1 MSLKTLALLI
11 LLGTVGTGFACTPPK
26 EMSGNPAGAGFIA
39 LQIENARSPEGF
51 SALSISALPS
61 PRLEVV
67 KFKVTVTGEGIEPP
81 ILVEADRAA
90 TEIEVLGIPPG
101 PARSILIEALNSE
114 GEVIRRR
121 RIDNVTISPGVVTP
135 IQTSLN
141 TVPLILNLRN
151 GGIVITR
158 NLKIVGFGEPGSTLE
173 VTSETKDGTL
183 SLAIS
188 PDGDPIV
195 VSPSLSTGLFE
206 LIPGERPLG
215 RQTITVT
222 DNGSKESSSVTVSVI
237 TGDDRPGRRI
247 SPAGALGPSISVG
260 PGIGGPRSTHF
271 PAILNNMGGHQ

>member
-1 MSLKTLALLI
+1 MSLKHLALVLLI
-11 LLGTVGTGFACTPPK
+11 ATVGSGFAC
-26 EMSGNPAGAGFIA
+26 SGPTESSRNSEDAGFISLKIDNPRA
-39 LQIENARSPEGF
+39 PEGF
-51 SALSISALPS
+51 SALSLSALPS
-61 PRLEVV
+61 PRLEVA

-81 ILVEADRAA
+81 LVVEADSAA

-101 PARSILIEALNSE
+101 PARSILIEAFNSD

-151 GGIVITR
+151 GGIVLAST
-158 NLKIVGFGEPGSTLE
+158 LKVSGFGEPGSTLE
-173 VTSETKDGTL
+173 ITSETREGTL
-183 SLAIS
+183 SLAES
-188 PDGDPIV
+188 VDGTPII

-222 DNGSKESSSVTVSVI
+222 DTGSGESSSVTLTI
-237 TGDDRPGRRI
+237 IAGDDRPGRRL
-247 SPAGALGPSISVG
+247 SPAGGLSPAISMG
-260 PGIGGPRSTHF
+260 PGTGGPRSVQF
-271 PAILNNMGGHQ
+271 PVILHNMGGQQ